1 MPARN
6 RFTPSQI
13 VEIRTRRA
21 AGESLKALAEAFK
34 TIPEYVGY
42 IATGKIHQAVGG
54 PIIKPMEVNAAERQI
69 EFNGEK
75 LSETKWAQRVGLPL
89 SAVKTRLHRGWS
101 VQDALTIPLHT
112 APSEILVPPG
122 PSTAYVALNDGQFAL
137 IDVDTVPLVQGR
149 SWYAVKDPKSGRTYP
164 ATHRM
169 VNDKHEFLS
178 MRTLVLGTKPRTSY
192 AVNRNNL
199 DCRAANLR
207 DVSKAQSSWRNSKRS
222 NNKTGYTGVSWNKE
236 KKRFIARLQT
246 NGVHERIGSFKT
258 LEEAVA
264 ALDKAALR
272 LRGEFA
278 RLQYE
283 DNDRSSRCDPESA
296 RQSEC

>member
-13 VEIRTRRA
+13 VELRTRRA

-34 TIPEYVGY
+34 TILEYVGY

-101 VQDALTIPLHT
+101 IEDALTTPLQT
-112 APSEILVPPG
+112 APSEILIPSG
-122 PSTAYVALNDGQFAL
+122 PSIAYVALNNGQFAC
-137 IDVDTVPLVQGR
+137 IDSDTVPLVEGR
-149 SWYAVKDPKSGRTYP
+149 SWFAVKDPKSGRMYP
-164 ATHRM
+164 ATHHIA
-169 VNDKHEFLS
+169 DGKHTFLS
-178 MRTLVLGTKPRTSY
+178 MRTLVLGTKPKTSY
-192 AVNRNNL
+192 ALNFNNL

-236 KKRFIARLQT
+236 KKTIHCQTTDERGPRAYRQLQNPGGSGCGAR
-246 NGVHERIGSFKT
+246 
-258 LEEAVA
+258 
-264 ALDKAALR
+264 
-272 LRGEFA
+272 
-278 RLQYE
+278 
-283 DNDRSSRCDPESA
+283 
-296 RQSEC
+296 